1 MGSLIDKKTKDA
13 IDGLNKIAALL
24 DKEEARQIKD
34 SMDKKKNTWSASDYV
49 ATALTLTKQTIR
61 KLDESRIMTKTD
73 LQKAIEKLKLVTTI
87 RQTRFRLE
95 LINECIEIIQ
105 QADTAHSKMAE
116 NYLELTTKI
125 AKVREWADN
134 NLPANSSLFDILG
147 DKI

>member
-24 DKEEARQIKD
+24 DKEETRQIKD

-61 KLDESRIMTKTD
+61 KLDESKIMREAQIDRELDRLRQVEKNYTELVEKYSKIIAMLARIK
-73 LQKAIEKLKLVTTI
+73 K
-87 RQTRFRLE
+87 
-95 LINECIEIIQ
+95 
-105 QADTAHSKMAE
+105 
-116 NYLELTTKI
+116 
-125 AKVREWADN
+125 WADN
-134 NLPANSSLFDILG
+134 NSPASSSLFDILG